1 MSDTPIKRYLDDL
14 AVGMRFKSSTLTVT
28 AADIIAFGKQF
39 DPQPFHI
46 DVVAAK
52 TSVFGGLA
60 ASGWHTAALTMK
72 LFVESELQFA
82 GGAVG
87 AGIEVLEWPHPVR
100 PGDTLHLD
108 IEVLLVRESKTK
120 PTQGIVMVRTTTLN
134 QHNQV
139 VQILQPKMVARKR
152 PAEVS

>member
-139 VQILQPKMVARKR
+139 VQILQPKMVAKKR
-152 PAEVS
+152 PARVS